1 MRVEATLRH
10 LPTGE
15 VQAAASALEAAGAH
29 ALCDSEIRR
38 DPLLSMTLAAAA
50 TSTLELATAVV
61 IAFPRSPMVT
71 AYAARNLCDYSG
83 GRFRLGLGTQVRGH
97 IERRFSTAWSSPG
110 PQLRDYLLAVR
121 TIWRSWQTGDRLSYQ
136 GRFYSFDLMTPEF
149 DLGPGAA
156 GAPRLDIAAV
166 NPYNL
171 ELAGELC
178 DGVRLHSFTTP
189 SYVREVALP
198 RLRAGAARAGRRLR
212 DVTVMGGGFI
222 ATGAT
227 PEEVRDSREKARA
240 RVAFYGS
247 TRAYRRVLEHH
258 GWESLHEE
266 LRELV
271 RAGRWDDLSGVVPDR
286 VLDAFCTTAPYP
298 DLAAA
303 VRDRYGGLVDQV
315 QLACP
320 ALGSPGWSAFTDAC
334 AGLAALPERAGALD
348 RD

>member
-1 MRVEATLRH
+1 MS
-10 LPTGE
+10 E
-15 VQAAASALEAAGAH
+15 VQAAASALEAAGVH
-29 ALCDSEIRR
+29 GVCDSEIRR
-38 DPLLSMTLAAAA
+38 DPLMSMTLAAAA

-61 IAFPRSPMVT
+61 IAFPRSPMVA
-71 AYAARNLCDYSG
+71 AYAARNLCDYSA
-83 GRFRLGLGTQVRGH
+83 GRFRLGLGTQVKAH
-97 IERRFSTAWSSPG
+97 IERRFGAAWSSPG

-121 TIWRSWQTGDRLSYQ
+121 AIWRTWRTGDRLCHH

-156 GAPRLDIAAV
+156 GVPRLDIAAV

-178 DGVRLHSFTTP
+178 DGVRLHSFTTA
-189 SYVREVALP
+189 SYVREVVLP
-198 RLRAGAARAGRRLR
+198 RLRAGAARAGRPLR
-212 DVTVMGGGFI
+212 DLTVMGGGFV

-227 PEEVRDSREKARA
+227 PEEVRDAREKARA

-258 GWESLHEE
+258 GWESLHDE
-266 LRELV
+266 LRNLV
-271 RAGRWDDLSGVVPDR
+271 RAGRWDDLSDVVPDQ

-298 DLAAA
+298 ELAAA
-303 VRDRYGGLVDQV
+303 VHDRCGGLVDQI

-320 ALGSPGWSAFTDAC
+320 PPTSTGWPAFTDAC
-334 AGLAALPERAGALD
+334 ADLAALPERSRSGQP
-348 RD
+348 